1 MKADE
6 TEHLR
11 LLSLIQDHGSLAGAA
26 DVLGITAPAAT
37 QRLAKAESVWGTRLV
52 DRGPRGARL
61 TTDGEVLAAYGRR
74 IDRQAREALTEFRLR
89 REGTRRRLR
98 LGAFQ
103 QAALHLLPPAM
114 TALRHRVGDADLS
127 VLDIQSVDAVRLVA
141 EGDLDLA
148 LMATW
153 DNAPVA
159 DPRVRVTRLAADPI
173 VVILPDDH
181 PLARR
186 GPSPVALP
194 ELSDEAWVVIRG
206 RVHARAQFDRST
218 AAAGF
223 APRVRF
229 ESDSYDVAQALVATG
244 YGVALV
250 SRMTLR
256 HWPGATWR
264 PLVRPR
270 LRQTIHIVRPVED
283 TRAPLA
289 ATFAGLLRDV
299 ARDLA
304 D

>member
-1 MKADE
+1 
-6 TEHLR
+6 
-11 LLSLIQDHGSLAGAA
+11 
-26 DVLGITAPAAT
+26 
-37 QRLAKAESVWGTRLV
+37 
-52 DRGPRGARL
+52 
-61 TTDGEVLAAYGRR
+61 
-74 IDRQAREALTEFRLR
+74 
-89 REGTRRRLR
+89 
-98 LGAFQ
+98 
-103 QAALHLLPPAM
+103 
-114 TALRHRVGDADLS
+114 
-127 VLDIQSVDAVRLVA
+127 
-141 EGDLDLA
+141 
-148 LMATW
+148 MATW
-153 DNAPVA
+153 DNVPVA

-186 GPSPVALP
+186 GAAESGRPAGAVG
-194 ELSDEAWVVIRG
+194 RG
-206 RVHARAQFDRST
+206 VGGDQRARARA

-289 ATFAGLLRDV
+289 ATLAGLLRDG